1 MSTKPEA
8 RQEAP
13 LLQKWICSR
22 ELKLPPTPDRLM
34 TELRACLLKAKQARK
49 LSSSQDEITHKLLKK
64 TDPKDHNIYER
75 LKLDPEEHPREQVVS
90 IVGGQKDYKDDA
102 RSLHFLRDDNARFN
116 FSLTLHLH
124 PDHGMS
130 LLAYDFE
137 LRLVGIDALS
147 FVRFDLNPPANRR
160 PDKMRCHLH
169 LNQNDDG
176 LSVPA
181 PLLHPVELLG
191 LFIDDLRQGKV
202 RHH

>member
-1 MSTKPEA
+1 MSTKPEV
-8 RQEAP
+8 RPDAP
-13 LLQKWICSR
+13 PLQKWICSR
-22 ELKLPPTPDRLM
+22 ELQLPSTPDKLM
-34 TELRACLLKAKQARK
+34 TELRAFLLNAKKQGSVT
-49 LSSSQDEITHKLLKK
+49 SSRDDIIHKLLKK
-64 TDPKDHNIYER
+64 TDPVDRTLYER
-75 LKLDPEEHPREQVVS
+75 LKLDPTEHPPKQVVS

-124 PDHGMS
+124 PKQGMV

-137 LRLVGIDALS
+137 LRLADIDALS
-147 FVRFDLNPPANRR
+147 FVRFDLNPPANCR

-181 PLLHPVELLG
+181 PLLHPVELLS

>member
-1 MSTKPEA
+1 MKNVINTTHGRSNLALVHEA
-8 RQEAP
+8 MGDNEAAAG
-13 LLQKWICSR
+13 LF
-22 ELKLPPTPDRLM
+22 
-34 TELRACLLKAKQARK
+34 LRALALQERALGADHPQVADSLHNLATVRFATGD
-49 LSSSQDEITHKLLKK
+49 LDEAT
-64 TDPKDHNIYER
+64 R
-75 LKLDPEEHPREQVVS
+75 
-90 IVGGQKDYKDDA
+90 
-102 RSLHFLRDDNARFN
+102 LHFLRDDNARFN

-124 PDHGMS
+124 PDHGMI